1 MTRDEAYQVL
11 DCLGELWND
20 PVTFVWWAFDWEH
33 DPELQGQEP
42 QPWQL
47 EQLKKIGQGLSNPN
61 EVIHQAVASGHGIGK
76 AHDVGMVLDTP
87 AGKRRWGDLKPGDTV
102 FSIDGIAKILQCRKY
117 DSVPM
122 YRVYLDDGSFCDV
135 SSGHLWTVKG
145 RNERRKNLGWVTL
158 STQDILERGVKRS
171 NGKAQA
177 RQWELPNISPVS
189 YPCRKVAVH
198 PYVMGVWLGDGYK
211 GCPIYSKPYPEIA
224 DKIQS
229 LGYSLRIGAKGKTRI
244 QNVNQLWKQDVFQ
257 RHSYERYI
265 PDEYKYN
272 CIECRKELLMGLL
285 DTDGEITKGNSIGY
299 STTSKRLANDVIW
312 LVRSLG
318 GKAKRQQALK
328 QGWYYDKLGKKKE
341 GRTCYRLTINVPFNP
356 FTLQHR
362 RKRYRAR
369 QKRYLTR
376 WID

>member
-76 AHDVGMVLDTP
+76 EHDVGMVLDTP

-158 STQDILERGVKRS
+158 STQDIL
-171 NGKAQA
+171 
-177 RQWELPNISPVS
+177 
-189 YPCRKVAVH
+189 
-198 PYVMGVWLGDGYK
+198 
-211 GCPIYSKPYPEIA
+211 
-224 DKIQS
+224 
-229 LGYSLRIGAKGKTRI
+229 
-244 QNVNQLWKQDVFQ
+244 
-257 RHSYERYI
+257 
-265 PDEYKYN
+265 
-272 CIECRKELLMGLL
+272 
-285 DTDGEITKGNSIGY
+285 
-299 STTSKRLANDVIW
+299 
-312 LVRSLG
+312 
-318 GKAKRQQALK
+318 
-328 QGWYYDKLGKKKE
+328 
-341 GRTCYRLTINVPFNP
+341 
-356 FTLQHR
+356 
-362 RKRYRAR
+362 
-369 QKRYLTR
+369 
-376 WID
+376 